1 MEVRTLS
8 NTNVNMISGLVAL
21 ILGGLFYILTYGFP
35 DIDTDI
41 LGPDF
46 LPKLYSV
53 FLVIFGLILIIN
65 AIIKKKRETAEMRS
79 TNHSF
84 LYGLASMLIVFIY
97 ILVLPYIGFYIST
110 ILVMLALLYFLKVRN
125 YVILFSVSLGTITF
139 LFIIFEKLL
148 KVPIPSG
155 SLFM

>member
-1 MEVRTLS
+1 MRTLS
-8 NTNVNMISGLVAL
+8 NTNVNVISGLVSL

-35 DIDTDI
+35 DIETDI
-41 LGPDF
+41 LGPGF
-46 LPKLYSV
+46 LPKLYSIL
-53 FLVIFGLILIIN
+53 LVIFGLILIIN
-65 AIIKKKRETAEMRS
+65 AIVKRKSEINEVKS

-84 LYGLASMLIVFIY
+84 LYGLASMLIVFVY

-125 YVILFSVSLGTITF
+125 YIILFSVSLGTVIF
-139 LFIIFEKLL
+139 LFTIFEKLL